1 MIFNN
6 TDPAIRNGIV
16 QVLEDLTSTQSAST
30 SSYPLATKTRDINM
44 AFDDYQT
51 IVTEASGTWQ
61 LDDSNHTKYPNM
73 KFNLLSGQQDYNFT
87 EDEQGNQV
95 QDIYRVECKDANGQ
109 WQLLKA
115 VDEMNFTEAISHID
129 TLSGTPTEYW
139 KTANGIFLKVKPNY
153 NQRLV
158 EEGEAGLRMF
168 FTRSPSYFTTS
179 DTTKEPGIPNAHHRY
194 LAVKPA
200 YWYWLPKD
208 SQRASLY
215 FAELQKIEKMI
226 SDSVSQRV
234 RDEKPRLIPNRES
247 SK

>member
-1 MIFNN
+1 
-6 TDPAIRNGIV
+6 
-16 QVLEDLTSTQSAST
+16 
-30 SSYPLATKTRDINM
+30 
-44 AFDDYQT
+44 
-51 IVTEASGTWQ
+51 
-61 LDDSNHTKYPNM
+61 M
-73 KFNLLSGQQDYNFT
+73 KFNLVSGQQDYSFT

-168 FTRSPSYFTTS
+168 FTRSPNYFTDA
-179 DTTKEPGIPNAHHRY
+179 DTTKEAGIPNGHHKY
-194 LAVKPA
+194 LAWKPA

-208 SQRASLY
+208 TARAQAYLN
-215 FAELQKIEKMI
+215 EVLRIEASIKNEY
-226 SDSVSQRV
+226 SQRV
-234 RDEKPRLIPNRES
+234 RAQKNRITTRQES
-247 SK
+247 CK

>member
-61 LDDSNHTKYPNM
+61 LDDSNHIKYPNM
-73 KFNLLSGQQDYNFT
+73 KFNLVSGQQDYSFT

-95 QDIYRVECKDANGQ
+95 QDIYRVECKDANGV
-109 WQLLKA
+109 WQLLTA
-115 VDEMNFTEAISHID
+115 YDEQAETES
-129 TLSGTPTEYW
+129 LSARELLTGTPTRYY
-139 KTANGIFLKVKPNY
+139 KTANGIFLDVTPNY
-153 NQRLV
+153 DSTL
-158 EEGEAGLRMF
+158 GIRMF
-168 FTRSPSYFTTS
+168 FTRSPNYFTTS

-215 FAELQKIEKMI
+215 FAELQKIEKII

-234 RDEKPRLIPNRES
+234 RDERPRLIPNRES

>member
-1 MIFNN
+1 
-6 TDPAIRNGIV
+6 
-16 QVLEDLTSTQSAST
+16 
-30 SSYPLATKTRDINM
+30 M

-73 KFNLLSGQQDYNFT
+73 KFNLVSGQQDYNFT

-95 QDIYRVECKDANGQ
+95 QDIYRVECKDANGI
-109 WQLLKA
+109 WQLLTA
-115 VDEMNFTEAISHID
+115 YDEQSEPESMSAREL
-129 TLSGTPTEYW
+129 LSGTPTRYY
-139 KTANGIFLKVKPNY
+139 KTANGIFLDVTPNY
-153 NQRLV
+153 DSTL
-158 EEGEAGLRMF
+158 GIRMF
-168 FTRSPSYFTTS
+168 FTRSPSYFLTS

-234 RDEKPRLIPNRES
+234 RDERPRLLVTQENTR
-247 SK
+247 

>member
-1 MIFNN
+1 MIYSDTTNR
-6 TDPAIRNGIV
+6 TGIV

-73 KFNLLSGQQDYNFT
+73 KFNVVSGQQDYSFT

-95 QDIYRVECKDANGQ
+95 QDIYRVECKDANGV

-115 VDEMNFTEAISHID
+115 YDEQSETES
-129 TLSGTPTEYW
+129 LSARELLTGTPTRYY
-139 KTANGIFLKVKPNY
+139 KTANGIFLDLTPNY
-153 NQRLV
+153 DSTL
-158 EEGEAGLRMF
+158 GIRMF
-168 FTRSPSYFTTS
+168 FTRSPNYFTTS

-234 RDEKPRLIPNRES
+234 RDERPRLIPNRES

>member
-1 MIFNN
+1 MIINDS
-6 TDPAIRNGIV
+6 TSARTGIV

-30 SSYPLATKTRDINM
+30 SSYPLSVKIRDINM

-73 KFNLLSGQQDYNFT
+73 KFNVVSGQQDYNFT

-95 QDIYRVECKDANGQ
+95 QDIYRVECKDANGV

-115 VDEMNFTEAISHID
+115 YDEQSESESMSAREL
-129 TLSGTPTEYW
+129 LSGTPTRYY
-139 KTANGIFLKVKPNY
+139 KTANGIFLDVTPNY
-153 NQRLV
+153 NSTL
-158 EEGEAGLRMF
+158 GIRMF
-168 FTRSPSYFTTS
+168 FTRSPSYFLTS

-234 RDEKPRLIPNRES
+234 RDERPRLMANVENSR
-247 SK
+247 

>member
-1 MIFNN
+1 MIYSDTTNR
-6 TDPAIRNGIV
+6 TGIV

-73 KFNLLSGQQDYNFT
+73 KFNLVSGQQDYNFT

-95 QDIYRVECKDANGQ
+95 QDIYRVECKDANGI
-109 WQLLKA
+109 WQLLTA
-115 VDEMNFTEAISHID
+115 YDEQSEPESMSAREL
-129 TLSGTPTEYW
+129 LSGTPTRYY
-139 KTANGIFLKVKPNY
+139 KTANGIFLDVTPNY
-153 NQRLV
+153 DSTL
-158 EEGEAGLRMF
+158 GIRMF
-168 FTRSPSYFTTS
+168 FTRSPSYFLTS

-234 RDEKPRLIPNRES
+234 RDERPRLLVTQENTR
-247 SK
+247 

>member
-1 MIFNN
+1 MQINSP
-6 TDPAIRNGIV
+6 TDRTGIV

-30 SSYPLATKTRDINM
+30 SSYPLATKIRDINM

-73 KFNLLSGQQDYNFT
+73 KFNLVSGQQDYSFT
-87 EDEQGNQV
+87 VDEQGNQV
-95 QDIYRVECKDANGQ
+95 QDIYRVECKDSNGV
-109 WQLLKA
+109 WQLLTPY
-115 VDEMNFTEAISHID
+115 DEQDETES
-129 TLSGTPTEYW
+129 LSARELLTGTPTRYY
-139 KTANGIFLKVKPNY
+139 KTANGIFLDLTPNY
-153 NQRLV
+153 NSTN
-158 EEGEAGLRMF
+158 GIRMF
-168 FTRSPSYFTTS
+168 FTRSPNYFTISGGTTVSPTS
-179 DTTKEPGIPNAHHRY
+179 PGIPNAHHRY

-226 SDSVSQRV
+226 SDSVSQRSK
-234 RDEKPRLIPNRES
+234 DEKPRLNVIVENNR
-247 SK
+247 

>member
-1 MIFNN
+1 MIYSDVTNR
-6 TDPAIRNGIV
+6 TGIV
-16 QVLEDLTSTQSAST
+16 QVLEDLTSTQSASS

-73 KFNLLSGQQDYNFT
+73 KFNLVSGQQDYSFT

-95 QDIYRVECKDANGQ
+95 QDIYRVECKDANGV

-115 VDEMNFTEAISHID
+115 YDEQSETES
-129 TLSGTPTEYW
+129 LSARELLTGTPTRYY
-139 KTANGIFLKVKPNY
+139 KTANGIFLDLTPNY
-153 NQRLV
+153 SSTL
-158 EEGEAGLRMF
+158 GIRMF
-168 FTRSPSYFTTS
+168 FTRSPNYFTTS

-234 RDEKPRLIPNRES
+234 RDERPRLIPNRES